1 MLSWRTGIAE
11 FAWPGPVSQTGHD
24 PPHDFGIPGLFFV
37 AFYDVKIK
45 IIEAQK
51 WHVLIGGVVHDPNE
65 VPLYA
70 PHLALM
76 TMLPVLAVATLVL

>member
-1 MLSWRTGIAE
+1 MACADG
-11 FAWPGPVSQTGHD
+11 
-24 PPHDFGIPGLFFV
+24 
-37 AFYDVKIK
+37 
-45 IIEAQK
+45 
-51 WHVLIGGVVHDPNE
+51 GGVVHDPNE